1 MPQAIESM
9 GGILLEKRFGLS
21 FATFGCKIDG
31 IGNADAAREGVE
43 MTSRTRTVVGFL
55 LAGLAWAPLVA
66 TAETRG
72 KPQAEEVAL
81 VVTCGDLR
89 SEVAATHPECQPRR
103 AAPAQRVQVVS
114 DRDATP
120 APRRIKALPWLIGVY
135 N

>member
-1 MPQAIESM
+1 
-9 GGILLEKRFGLS
+9 
-21 FATFGCKIDG
+21 
-31 IGNADAAREGVE
+31 
-43 MTSRTRTVVGFL
+43 MTSRKRMVIGFL
-55 LAGLAWAPLVA
+55 LAGLAWAPLAA

-103 AAPAQRVQVVS
+103 AAKTQRMQIVS
-114 DRDATP
+114 DRDTTP
-120 APRRIKALPWLIGVY
+120 TPRRIKALPWFIGVY